1 MSYQANREV
10 KGGLR
15 REQGRLIAQN
25 ESLTIRDVAESR
37 IIVNVML
44 WFLNQPPALRDEI
57 LGDLTVPVAGSR
69 TEEEVEV

>member
-25 ESLTIRDVAESR
+25 EDLTIRDVAESR
-37 IIVNVML
+37 IIVKLVL
-44 WFLNQPPALRDEI
+44 WFLNQPVSLRDDI
-57 LGDLTVPVAGSR
+57 LGDMKAAPAESEAETA
-69 TEEEVEV
+69 EV

>member
-25 ESLTIRDVAESR
+25 EDLTIRDVAESR
-37 IIVNVML
+37 IIVKLVL
-44 WFLNQPPALRDEI
+44 WFLNQPVGLRDEI
-57 LGDLTVPVAGSR
+57 LGDMKAVPAESEAE
-69 TEEEVEV
+69 TAEV